1 MGSSSKASFRSAQAS
16 SSGARR
22 QGLGR
27 GDQSPSMMPPNGRA
41 QTHTPGRGSPRS
53 ENRDGLLP
61 AVALRRLC
69 SHCGA
74 DIPNFQTRQ
83 DPVTASVSPAQDTGR
98 SWELTALINSPKRKA
113 SPLPP
118 RNPGFLEGRKV
129 F

>member
-83 DPVTASVSPAQDTGR
+83 DPVTASVSPWLR
-98 SWELTALINSPKRKA
+98 LSPSALVVM
-113 SPLPP
+113 
-118 RNPGFLEGRKV
+118 RNMDFGSGTSVAL
-129 F
+129 